1 MWPLSSLHTSN
12 FRRRATFDLQHEG
25 HGGTRDVAPCCVV
38 PRGTRQFSPPS
49 RAACLVHPTASQ
61 AAPRRGGPGPPARL
75 LSGRRPALRSGGDS
89 HRRTRDWGVALV
101 SETWRFLGGG
111 SPGAGAW
118 GRGPCPPGLGPAE
131 RSRSSAGQ
139 PALVSDRAPLSS
151 IPSATP
157 GPAGGA
163 KAAGAQTRGTWPP
176 SVPPAPRRTLH
187 EDTPEPLLSG

>member
-1 MWPLSSLHTSN
+1 MTCSTKDTEGHETWHRAVSSPEGLVSSHHPAVQRAWCTP
-12 FRRRATFDLQHEG
+12 RRARLRPDGEG
-25 HGGTRDVAPCCVV
+25 
-38 PRGTRQFSPPS
+38 RGPQ
-49 RAACLVHPTASQ
+49 
-61 AAPRRGGPGPPARL
+61 PGPL

-111 SPGAGAW
+111 APGAGAW

-151 IPSATP
+151 VPSATP

-163 KAAGAQTRGTWPP
+163 KAAGAQTRGTRPP
-176 SVPPAPRRTLH
+176 PVPPAPRRTLH